1 MSGLPQ
7 LIASEAEVVP
17 AVEEEEVITV
27 IEAQPEKIY
36 DKYWMTQ
43 LHIISQSPTEEAK
56 MIAVLSPCRDITV
69 NVGGEDVV
77 IKELMP
83 DAEDVKIVVPNL
95 FERMATDAS
104 LGQIMGGVLLELI
117 KIGQEQGV
125 IAS

>member
-1 MSGLPQ
+1 MALPQ
-7 LIASEAEVVP
+7 LVASTPSVIQAEEEHEVVEIHP
-17 AVEEEEVITV
+17 ATE
-27 IEAQPEKIY
+27 EKIY

-43 LHIISQSPTEEAK
+43 LHIIAQSPTEEAK
-56 MIAVLSPCRDITV
+56 MIAVLSPARDITV

-104 LGQIMGGVLLELI
+104 LGQIMGGVLVELI
-117 KIGQEQGV
+117 KIGQEKG
-125 IAS
+125 IIEDS